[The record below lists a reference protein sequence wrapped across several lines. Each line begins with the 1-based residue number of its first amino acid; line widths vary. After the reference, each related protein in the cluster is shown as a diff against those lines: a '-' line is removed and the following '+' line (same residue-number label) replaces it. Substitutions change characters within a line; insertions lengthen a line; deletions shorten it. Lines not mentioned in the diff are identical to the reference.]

1 MVQSKYIKY
10 GEQEVR
16 HLSTVCPELGI
27 VIDRLG
33 FLERPVEPDLFT
45 ALASSIVSQQ
55 ITGKVAEVIWSR
67 LAKAAEAKME
77 AAQFESHNRLKS
89 NKQSDSALSPEIF
102 SLLSLEEL
110 RACGLSQRKAEYISG
125 IASAAVDGMLDF
137 ERLRTLD
144 DAEFIKE
151 LVKLRGVG
159 EWTAEMML
167 IFSLERPDILS
178 WGDFAIKNG
187 IMKLFGLKTLT
198 RQQFEEIR
206 ATFSPYNT
214 VASLYLWEL

>member
-1 MVQSKYIKY
+1 MAKPGYLKY
-10 GEQEVR
+10 GEREVR
-16 HLSTVCPELGI
+16 HLSTACPELGK

-55 ITGKVAEVIWSR
+55 ITGKVAQTIWGRLVI
-67 LAKAAEAKME
+67 AAEAK
-77 AAQFESHNRLKS
+77 KS
-89 NKQSDSALSPEIF
+89 VSNLNNTVGAISPETF
-102 SLLSLEEL
+102 SLLTIDEL

-125 IASAAVDGMLDF
+125 ISFAAVDGTLDF
-137 ERLRTLD
+137 EVLKNLSDTD
-144 DAEFIKE
+144 FIKE

-187 IMKLFGLKTLT
+187 IKKLFGLETLT
-198 RQQFEEIR
+198 RRQFEEIR
-206 ATFSPYNT
+206 ATFSPYNS

>member
-1 MVQSKYIKY
+1 MSKPGYLKY
-10 GEQEVR
+10 GEREVR
-16 HLSTVCPELGI
+16 HLSTVCPELGR

-55 ITGKVAEVIWSR
+55 ITGKVAQTIWGR
-67 LAKAAEAKME
+67 LVKTAELKLAVE
-77 AAQFESHNRLKS
+77 PLKS
-89 NKQSDSALSPEIF
+89 AVSPEIF
-102 SLLSLEEL
+102 SLLSKEEL

-125 IASAAVDGMLDF
+125 IASATVEGTLDF
-137 ERLRTLD
+137 ESLRSLD
-144 DAEFIKE
+144 DADFIRE

-167 IFSLERPDILS
+167 IFSLERPDVLS
-178 WGDFAIKNG
+178 WGDFAIKTG
-187 IMKLFGLKTLT
+187 LKKLFGLETLS
-198 RQQFEEIR
+198 RMQFEEIR
-206 ATFSPYNT
+206 ETFSPYNT

>member
-1 MVQSKYIKY
+1 MSKPGYLKY
-10 GEQEVR
+10 GEREVR
-16 HLSTVCPELGI
+16 HLPTVCPELGR

-55 ITGKVAEVIWSR
+55 ITGKVAQTIWGR
-67 LAKAAEAKME
+67 LVKTAELKLAVE
-77 AAQFESHNRLKS
+77 PLKS
-89 NKQSDSALSPEIF
+89 AVSPEIF
-102 SLLSLEEL
+102 SLLSKEEL

-125 IASAAVDGMLDF
+125 IASAAVEGTLDF
-137 ERLRTLD
+137 ESLRSLD
-144 DAEFIKE
+144 DADFIRE

-167 IFSLERPDILS
+167 IFSLERPDVLS
-178 WGDFAIKNG
+178 WGDFAIKTG
-187 IMKLFGLKTLT
+187 LKKLFGLETLS
-198 RQQFEEIR
+198 RMQFEEIR
-206 ATFSPYNT
+206 ETFSPYNT

>member
-1 MVQSKYIKY
+1 MSKPGYLKY
-10 GEQEVR
+10 GEREVR
-16 HLSTVCPELGI
+16 HLSTVCPELGR

-55 ITGKVAEVIWSR
+55 ITGKVAQTIWGR
-67 LAKAAEAKME
+67 LVKTAELKLAVE
-77 AAQFESHNRLKS
+77 PLKS
-89 NKQSDSALSPEIF
+89 AVSPEIF
-102 SLLSLEEL
+102 SLLSKEEL

-125 IASAAVDGMLDF
+125 IASAAVEGTLDF
-137 ERLRTLD
+137 ESLRSLD
-144 DAEFIKE
+144 DADFIRE

-167 IFSLERPDILS
+167 IFSLERPDVLS
-178 WGDFAIKNG
+178 WGDFAIKTG
-187 IMKLFGLKTLT
+187 LKKLFGLETLS
-198 RQQFEEIR
+198 RMQFEEIR
-206 ATFSPYNT
+206 ETFSPYNT

>member
-1 MVQSKYIKY
+1 MAKPGYLKY
-10 GEQEVR
+10 GEREVR
-16 HLSTVCPELGI
+16 HLSTACPELGR

-55 ITGKVAEVIWSR
+55 ITGKVAQTIWGR
-67 LAKAAEAKME
+67 LVKTAELKLAVE
-77 AAQFESHNRLKS
+77 PLKS
-89 NKQSDSALSPEIF
+89 AVSPEIF
-102 SLLSLEEL
+102 SLLSTEEL
-110 RACGLSQRKAEYISG
+110 RACGLSQRKAEYITG
-125 IASAAVDGMLDF
+125 IASAAVEGTLDF
-137 ERLRTLD
+137 ESLRSLD
-144 DAEFIKE
+144 DADFIRE

-167 IFSLERPDILS
+167 IFSLERPDVLS

-187 IMKLFGLKTLT
+187 IKKLFGLETLS
-198 RQQFEEIR
+198 RMQFEEIR
-206 ATFSPYNT
+206 ETFSPYNT

>member
-1 MVQSKYIKY
+1 MAEPGYLKY
-10 GEQEVR
+10 GEREVR
-16 HLSTVCPELGI
+16 HLSTVCPELGK

-33 FLERPVEPDLFT
+33 FLERPIEPDLFT

-55 ITGKVAEVIWSR
+55 ITGKVAQTIWGR
-67 LAKAAEAKME
+67 LVMAAEAK
-77 AAQFESHNRLKS
+77 KS
-89 NKQSDSALSPEIF
+89 VSNLNNSVGAISPETF
-102 SLLSLEEL
+102 SLLTIDEL

-125 IASAAVDGMLDF
+125 IALALVDGSLDF
-137 ERLRTLD
+137 DRLRILSDTD
-144 DAEFIKE
+144 FTNE

-167 IFSLERPDILS
+167 IFSLERPDVLS
-178 WGDFAIKNG
+178 WGDFAIKKG
-187 IMKLFGLKTLT
+187 IMKLFGLETLS
-198 RQQFEEIR
+198 RMQFEEIR

>member
-1 MVQSKYIKY
+1 MAKPGYLKY
-10 GEQEVR
+10 GEREVR
-16 HLSTVCPELGI
+16 HLSTVCPELGR

-55 ITGKVAEVIWSR
+55 ITGKVAQTIWGR
-67 LAKAAEAKME
+67 LVKTAELKLAVE
-77 AAQFESHNRLKS
+77 PLKS
-89 NKQSDSALSPEIF
+89 AVSPEIF
-102 SLLSLEEL
+102 SLLSTEEL
-110 RACGLSQRKAEYISG
+110 RACGLSQRKAEYITG
-125 IASAAVDGMLDF
+125 IASAAVEGTLDF
-137 ERLRTLD
+137 ESLRSLD
-144 DAEFIKE
+144 DADFIRE

-167 IFSLERPDILS
+167 IFSLERPDVLS

-187 IMKLFGLKTLT
+187 IKKLFGLETLS
-198 RQQFEEIR
+198 RMQFEEIR
-206 ATFSPYNT
+206 ETFSPYNT